1 MVITAGAQS
10 GNPSNAGADIETGE
24 NFLSY
29 EIYSNALSCLFPYD
43 TYVILEQRFLLINCH
58 VIAPLVECKIIY
70 FLLCGCAS

>member
-10 GNPSNAGADIETGE
+10 GNPSNAGADLETGE
-24 NFLSY
+24 NFFSY
-29 EIYSNALSCLFPYD
+29 ALSWLFPYD

-58 VIAPLVECKIIY
+58 VLSPLVECKIIY